1 MESII
6 EISPISVKISGIED
20 GSHDIIIYFNDGTE
34 YIVENDKYDNTYN
47 GRYMYDGDGDGIQ
60 DINTLLLMFNRLVD
74 VEKIDH
80 IIIDEEIYK

>member
-1 MESII
+1 
-6 EISPISVKISGIED
+6 
-20 GSHDIIIYFNDGTE
+20 
-34 YIVENDKYDNTYN
+34 
-47 GRYMYDGDGDGIQ
+47 MYDGDGDGIQ